1 MMSSNEDTI
10 LSTINTSNDHS
21 GGKEKDVIRSIDKP
35 ELHNLLKSAFAEPF
49 FFQPS
54 NFLGQKIF
62 PMTWND
68 LTIPKC
74 FSEVLMWEDST
85 VEGSIEQ
92 CLNIVNSHVEFY
104 KTDPEVTHDE
114 KYRSDELVCLAEH
127 LKNKLKKLNLKVAS
141 HPVNRV
147 FEKLKEIFPYT
158 DTTILLSKSKN
169 HVQNN
174 NDKEGELDLTEVI
187 EDMLS
192 CTPRPR

>member
-21 GGKEKDVIRSIDKP
+21 GGKEEDVLRSIDKP

-49 FFQPS
+49 YFQPS

-62 PMTWND
+62 SMTWNH

-114 KYRSDELVCLAEH
+114 KYRSDEILCLAEH
-127 LKNKLKKLNLKVAS
+127 LKYKLKKLSPKVAS

-158 DTTILLSKSKN
+158 DTAILLSKSKN

-192 CTPRPR
+192 CTPR

>member
-1 MMSSNEDTI
+1 MMSS
-10 LSTINTSNDHS
+10 SNDPFLSSTNSRNDHF
-21 GGKEKDVIRSIDKP
+21 GGKEEDISRSTDKP

-49 FFQPS
+49 YFQPS
-54 NFLGQKIF
+54 NFLGEKIF

-68 LTIPKC
+68 LTIPKG

-114 KYRSDELVCLAEH
+114 KYSSDEILCLAEH
-127 LKNKLKKLNLKVAS
+127 LKNKLKKLSPKEAS

-158 DTTILLSKSKN
+158 DTAILLSKSKN
-169 HVQNN
+169 YVQNN

-192 CTPRPR
+192 CTPR